1 MCILSL
7 NKSIGREP
15 MILETNRCKII
26 KLQKNDY
33 ENVRELYFD
42 EDVRRFLGGVCSTE
56 RFDENFND
64 MVFSEDGSFY
74 WIVRLKE
81 SNEFIGLVSLDKHH
95 EGLDTEISYQFKAI
109 WWGRGYA
116 EEVIRRIIDYAFYE
130 LKLRKLVAETQSANK
145 ASCKLLK
152 KAGMNLEQ
160 IVTRFDAEQSIFS
173 ISR

>member
-1 MCILSL
+1 
-7 NKSIGREP
+7 

-33 ENVRELYFD
+33 EDVRELYFD

-74 WIVRLKE
+74 WIVRLRE
-81 SNEFIGLVSLDKHH
+81 SNKFIGLVSLDKHH
-95 EGLDTEISYQFKAI
+95 EGLDTEVSYQFKPL
-109 WWGRGYA
+109 WWGHGYA

-130 LKLRKLVAETQSANK
+130 LILGKLVAETQSSNI

-152 KAGMNLEQ
+152 KVGMSLEQ
-160 IVTRFDAEQSIFS
+160 VVKRFNVEQYIFS